1 MNQLASQISDAEM
14 VKAIAVGREQGLAIV
29 RNIGNIAHIELFVL
43 AIVAIYVVYTLLK
56 R

>member
-29 RNIGNIAHIELFVL
+29 RNIAHIELELFVL